1 MKREPKRGA
10 SFAARTTM
18 KSFARRLKALREARK
33 ITQKDLAEMLDVQV
47 TLVSRYERG
56 LTVPSSSTVVHLA
69 RIFQVSTD
77 ELLTGSTKGGEPP
90 TIRHAT
96 LFDRFCRI
104 DEEIEDRK
112 DLDAV
117 IIFLDAFLAR
127 KQIQRMA
134 ASA

>member
-1 MKREPKRGA
+1 MR
-10 SFAARTTM
+10 
-18 KSFARRLKALREARK
+18 SFARRLKALREARK
-33 ITQKDLAEMLDVQV
+33 ITQKDLAEMLGVQV

-90 TIRHAT
+90 AIRHAT
-96 LFDRFCRI
+96 LFDRFRRLD
-104 DEEIEDRK
+104 DEVDDRK
-112 DLDAV
+112 DLDA
-117 IIFLDAFLAR
+117 IITFLDAFLAK
-127 KQIQRMA
+127 KQIQRIT